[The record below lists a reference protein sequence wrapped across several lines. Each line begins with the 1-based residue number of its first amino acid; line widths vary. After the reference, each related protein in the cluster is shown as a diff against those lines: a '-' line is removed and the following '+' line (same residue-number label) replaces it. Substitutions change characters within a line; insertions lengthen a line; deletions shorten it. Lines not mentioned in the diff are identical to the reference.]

1 MFDLADAAKAMAQF
15 EHASGASP
23 EATTQLVPL
32 TMHFL
37 SAAFSGLQAEP
48 SPSAATLL

>member
-23 EATTQLVPL
+23 EATTQLVQV
-32 TMHFL
+32 TIVEDAFL
-37 SAAFSGLQAEP
+37 ERCL
-48 SPSAATLL
+48 